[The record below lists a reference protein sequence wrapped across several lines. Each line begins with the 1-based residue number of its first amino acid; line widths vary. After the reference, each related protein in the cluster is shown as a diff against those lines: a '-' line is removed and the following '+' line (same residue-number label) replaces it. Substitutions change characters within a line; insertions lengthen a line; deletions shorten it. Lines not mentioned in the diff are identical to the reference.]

1 MGKEAVL
8 PSPRMKVFLEFSNP
22 PGNGLDP
29 NGVEHIVRK
38 GFMPIDVWHTINHPL
53 SVKESPE
60 LINRTPQSSFDVLE
74 DFAIGFALIFP
85 MESVTSKR
93 YDGGTFPGRW
103 GPEYSV
109 HIAVLGCIPEWL
121 VLVAGVGTCRV
132 FGVIPEWLVHVA
144 GMKNQIS
151 TLV

>member
-1 MGKEAVL
+1 
-8 PSPRMKVFLEFSNP
+8 MKVFLEFSNP

-29 NGVEHIVRK
+29 NVVEHIVRK

-53 SVKESPE
+53 FVEESPE
-60 LINRTPQSSFDVLE
+60 SIKGTPHSIFDVLD
-74 DFAIGFALIFP
+74 DFAIGFALIYLI
-85 MESVTSKR
+85 ESVPSKR
-93 YDGGTFPGRW
+93 YDGGTFPGRL

-109 HIAVLGCIPEWL
+109 HIAVFGCVPEWL

-132 FGVIPEWLVHVA
+132 YMCIYGA
-144 GMKNQIS
+144 GMQNQIS